1 MGGYRDPMTHRI
13 LVLLPVFNGAAF
25 LAEQL
30 ESILHQSH
38 HPVGILCRDDGSSDN
53 SVAIL
58 DQYQTRYPE
67 QITILPSGADRL
79 GVIKSFAK
87 LMQVALSMADEDGG
101 DVYFA
106 LADQD
111 DLWQA
116 DKLSVCLDALKEA
129 EQEQLDT
136 PILVHSDLCVISEDG
151 DEIAP
156 SLMKYQGLKPE
167 RASFAAQLVSNTV
180 TGCTTLFNVALL
192 RRALPMPSDTMMH
205 DWWIA
210 LVASAFGRRIYLPY
224 ALVQYR
230 QHSSNTLGARLYA
243 RGKLGSALLKKV
255 FQGKKDPLAQQQYEG
270 LSQQARAFYER
281 FGSELGLVDRMWLR
295 RVIAIAQSHRITQ
308 LCLFHGLR
316 AWE

>member
-1 MGGYRDPMTHRI
+1 MTDRI
-13 LVLLPVFNGAAF
+13 LVLLPIFNGAPF

-30 ESILHQSH
+30 ESILNQSF
-38 HPVGILCRDDGSSDN
+38 HPLHILCRDDGSTDD

-58 DQYQTRYPE
+58 DQYQARYPE
-67 QITILPSGADRL
+67 QITRVPTDTDRL
-79 GVIKSFAK
+79 GVIQSFAK
-87 LMQVALSMADEDGG
+87 LMQTALSMADKEGR

-116 DKLSVCLDALKEA
+116 EKLSVCLNALKKE
-129 EQEQLDT
+129 EQGQLDT
-136 PILVHSDLCVISEDG
+136 PILVHSDLCVISQDG

-156 SLMKYQGLKPE
+156 SLMKYQGLRPA

-210 LVASAFGRRIYLPY
+210 LVASAFGRRIYLPC

-230 QHSSNTLGARLYA
+230 QHSSNTLGARFYA
-243 RGKLGSALLKKV
+243 QAKLGPAFIKKV
-255 FQGKKDPLAQQQYEG
+255 FQGNKDPFVQKQYEG
-270 LSQQARAFYER
+270 LSRQAQAFYKR
-281 FGSELGLVDRMWLR
+281 FGSDLGPVDRMLLR
-295 RVIAIAQSHRITQ
+295 RVVALAQSRRITQ
-308 LCLFHGLR
+308 LCLFHSLR
-316 AWE
+316 AWG

>member
-1 MGGYRDPMTHRI
+1 M
-13 LVLLPVFNGAAF
+13 LLPVFNGAPF

-30 ESILHQSH
+30 ESIFNQSF
-38 HPVGILCRDDGSSDN
+38 HPVHILCRDDGSTDD

-58 DQYQTRYPE
+58 DQYQARYPE
-67 QITILPSGADRL
+67 QITRVPTDTDRL
-79 GVIKSFAK
+79 GVIQSFAK
-87 LMQVALSMADEDGG
+87 LMQVALSMANKDER

-111 DLWQA
+111 DLWQPG
-116 DKLSVCLDALKEA
+116 KLAACQAALQKA
-129 EQEQLDT
+129 EQEHPDT
-136 PILVHSDLCVISEDG
+136 PMLVHSDLSVMAADG
-151 DEIAP
+151 SEIAP

-243 RGKLGSALLKKV
+243 RGKLGSALVKKV
-255 FQGKKDPLAQQQYEG
+255 FQGNKDPFVQKQYEG
-270 LSQQARAFYER
+270 LSRQAQAFYKR
-281 FGSELGLVDRMWLR
+281 FGSELGPVDRMLLR
-295 RVIAIAQSHRITQ
+295 RVVALAQSRRITQ

-316 AWE
+316 AWG

>member
-1 MGGYRDPMTHRI
+1 MGGCRDPMTHRI

-53 SVAIL
+53 SAAIL

-79 GVIKSFAK
+79 GVIQSFAK
-87 LMQVALSMADEDGG
+87 LMQVALSMADKDGG

-111 DLWQA
+111 DTWQA
-116 DKLSVCLDALKEA
+116 EKLSACLNALKKA
-129 EQEQLDT
+129 EQEQIDT

-151 DEIAP
+151 DKIAP
-156 SLMKYQGLKPE
+156 SLMKYQGLRPE

-243 RGKLGSALLKKV
+243 RGKLGSALVKKV
-255 FQGKKDPLAQQQYEG
+255 FQGNKDPFVQKQYEG
-270 LSQQARAFYER
+270 LSRQAQAFYKR
-281 FGSELGLVDRMWLR
+281 FGSELGPVDRMLLR
-295 RVIAIAQSHRITQ
+295 RVVALAQSRRITQ

-316 AWE
+316 AWG

>member
-1 MGGYRDPMTHRI
+1 MGGCRGPMTHRI

-30 ESILHQSH
+30 ESIVNQSF
-38 HPVGILCRDDGSSDN
+38 HPVHILCRDDGSTDD

-58 DQYQTRYPE
+58 DQYQARYPE
-67 QITILPSGADRL
+67 QITRVPTDTDRL
-79 GVIKSFAK
+79 GVIQSFAK

-111 DLWQA
+111 DIWQA
-116 DKLSVCLDALKEA
+116 EKLSVCLNALKKA

-156 SLMKYQGLKPE
+156 SLMKYQGLRPE

-180 TGCTTLFNVALL
+180 TGCTTLFNAALL
-192 RRALPMPSDTMMH
+192 RRALPMPPDTMMH

-230 QHSSNTLGARLYA
+230 QHNSNTLGARLYA

-270 LSQQARAFYER
+270 LSRQARVFYQR

-295 RVIAIAQSHRITQ
+295 RVIAIGQSHRITQ

-316 AWE
+316 AWG